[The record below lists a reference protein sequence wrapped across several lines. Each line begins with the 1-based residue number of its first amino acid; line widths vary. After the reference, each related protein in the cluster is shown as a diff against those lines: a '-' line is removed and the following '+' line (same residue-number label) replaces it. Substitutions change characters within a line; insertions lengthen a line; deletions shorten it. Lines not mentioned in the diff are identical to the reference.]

1 MCTQKTLQKPKRMST
16 LYANVYLC
24 KHHLTLFIKPQ
35 GGLVTHLLSH
45 PQDVHLSLI
54 WRPRINQE
62 DIMKLLVIF
71 EHFEMEYKCLFKGTS
86 WLVSVDLGVFL
97 FWKQLVSWD
106 LRMNL
111 HMWVGRCES
120 AREATCY
127 LFVCLL
133 MENKPGEMKCFAW
146 KIDFSLPGN
155 KLSVPHWP
163 FDLLCLFEF
172 AEVSYFILDTFRH
185 GSTHYSEIFLSYS
198 ITFAVLTNIYRVN
211 IVPQLQQAIAAL
223 WLICFQND
231 QHLSIPHHV
240 SAPRFHRPL
249 HTAGFLADTFSW
261 HVSFFPPSHLLRQQL
276 AVATGP
282 SAFFNGGFD
291 GRLNLVAIPKL
302 YNVKINMSP
311 FVHECLCNIKSLLY
325 NWA

>member
-1 MCTQKTLQKPKRMST
+1 MR
-16 LYANVYLC
+16 NVCLC
-24 KHHLTLFIKPQ
+24 KHHLTPFIKPQ
-35 GGLVTHLLSH
+35 GGLVTHLLPH
-45 PQDVHLSLI
+45 PQDVHLILI
-54 WRPRINQE
+54 WRPRINQG
-62 DIMKLLVIF
+62 DITKPLVIF

-86 WLVSVDLGVFL
+86 WLVWVDLGVFL

-172 AEVSYFILDTFRH
+172 AEVSSFILDTFRH
-185 GSTHYSEIFLSYS
+185 GSTHYLEIFLSYS
-198 ITFAVLTNIYRVN
+198 IPSAVLTNIYRVN
-211 IVPQLQQAIAAL
+211 VVPQLQRCGWSASKKTNIYQYHITCLPPDSTAL
-223 WLICFQND
+223 CTQPVSLPTLF
-231 QHLSIPHHV
+231 HGTSLFFPHHIYW
-240 SAPRFHRPL
+240 
-249 HTAGFLADTFSW
+249 GNSW
-261 HVSFFPPSHLLRQQL
+261 QSPQGRPPSSTEDL
-276 AVATGP
+276 TG
-282 SAFFNGGFD
+282 D
-291 GRLNLVAIPKL
+291 
-302 YNVKINMSP
+302 
-311 FVHECLCNIKSLLY
+311 
-325 NWA
+325 